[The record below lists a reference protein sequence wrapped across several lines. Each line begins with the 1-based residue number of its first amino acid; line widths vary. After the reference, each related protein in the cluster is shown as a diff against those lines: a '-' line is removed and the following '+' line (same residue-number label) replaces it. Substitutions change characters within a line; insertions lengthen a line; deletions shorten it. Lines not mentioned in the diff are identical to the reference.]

1 MIRFGDCLSAD
12 RYAVFRAWA
21 GEDGREKAQLA
32 HRREPH
38 CMTTAAP
45 TPTEAVGSSSILDN
59 PELAEST
66 LIALLCNKTDPLLNY
81 GGETPKHLVTYARRW
96 LKLVGDEFR
105 DEVIEGLQRKQRGL
119 ECTINHLGPVEDA
132 PNKHWLN
139 VKIKEQPKQEDEE
152 ASPDPT
158 AMHMLWLSPDNNNII
173 WYISM
178 CEQQRG
184 APDRY
189 RAIALDAE
197 KLRNGRLVAQPVE
210 MPRGKIR
217 YVELASATTALQRVH
232 ALCHI
237 GQLHP
242 DIAAAL
248 TTKSDE
254 EFKERES
261 PWQPLDESTMEPA
274 VKNEIRRLNPGQRAA
289 LVGLDSAVTVV
300 QGPPGTGKSSFIT
313 AACMTRVPAGL
324 RILACTATNK
334 GMEAA
339 TRTRIPTLAL
349 DPTLTLSLDPT
360 LTLSLDPTLTLSL
373 DPQPSP

>member
-1 MIRFGDCLSAD
+1 
-12 RYAVFRAWA
+12 
-21 GEDGREKAQLA
+21 
-32 HRREPH
+32 
-38 CMTTAAP
+38 MTTTAP
-45 TPTEAVGSSSILDN
+45 TPEAAVGSSSILDN

-158 AMHMLWLSPDNNNII
+158 AMHLMWLSTDNSNII

-237 GQLHP
+237 NQLHP

-248 TTKSDE
+248 TTKNED
-254 EFKERES
+254 EFKERLS
-261 PWQPLDESTMEPA
+261 PWQPLDEASMEPA

-313 AACMTRVPAGL
+313 AACMTRVPTGL

-334 GMEAA
+334 AIDSLVGKLEDAGLTDMLCVGSRRAMGECSQRYLMSSVLERD
-339 TRTRIPTLAL
+339 TTLAKAEA
-349 DPTLTLSLDPT
+349 SLAEHT
-360 LTLSLDPTLTLSL
+360 MNMKAFQTEL
-373 DPQPSP
+373 

>member
-1 MIRFGDCLSAD
+1 
-12 RYAVFRAWA
+12 
-21 GEDGREKAQLA
+21 
-32 HRREPH
+32 
-38 CMTTAAP
+38 MTTA
-45 TPTEAVGSSSILDN
+45 TPEAAAGSSSILDN

-119 ECTINHLGPVEDA
+119 ECTINHLGPVEGA

-139 VKIKEQPKQEDEE
+139 VKIKEPPKQEDEE
-152 ASPDPT
+152 ANPDPT
-158 AMHMLWLSPDNNNII
+158 AMHLLWLSPDVNNII

-189 RAIALDAE
+189 RAIALDAGFSNPNPNPHPHPHPHPNPNPNPNRYRAIALDAE
-197 KLRNGRLVAQPVE
+197 KLRNGRLVAQPAE

-237 GQLHP
+237 SQLDP

-248 TTKSDE
+248 TTK
-254 EFKERES
+254 
-261 PWQPLDESTMEPA
+261 
-274 VKNEIRRLNPGQRAA
+274 PG
-289 LVGLDSAVTVV
+289 
-300 QGPPGTGKSSFIT
+300 
-313 AACMTRVPAGL
+313 
-324 RILACTATNK
+324 
-334 GMEAA
+334 
-339 TRTRIPTLAL
+339 
-349 DPTLTLSLDPT
+349 
-360 LTLSLDPTLTLSL
+360 
-373 DPQPSP
+373 

>member
-1 MIRFGDCLSAD
+1 
-12 RYAVFRAWA
+12 
-21 GEDGREKAQLA
+21 
-32 HRREPH
+32 
-38 CMTTAAP
+38 MTTTAP
-45 TPTEAVGSSSILDN
+45 TPEAAVGSSSILDN

-119 ECTINHLGPVEDA
+119 ECTITHIGPVPEEN
-132 PNKHWLN
+132 NKHWLT

-158 AMHMLWLSPDNNNII
+158 AMHLLWLSTDNSNII

-184 APDRY
+184 APDKY

-197 KLRNGRLVAQPVE
+197 KLRNGRLVAQPAE

-237 GQLHP
+237 GQLDP

-248 TTKSDE
+248 TTKNED
-254 EFKERES
+254 EFKERPS
-261 PWQPLDESTMEPA
+261 PWCPLDEARMEPA
-274 VKNEIRRLNPGQRAA
+274 
-289 LVGLDSAVTVV
+289 
-300 QGPPGTGKSSFIT
+300 
-313 AACMTRVPAGL
+313 
-324 RILACTATNK
+324 
-334 GMEAA
+334 
-339 TRTRIPTLAL
+339 
-349 DPTLTLSLDPT
+349 
-360 LTLSLDPTLTLSL
+360 
-373 DPQPSP
+373 

>member
-1 MIRFGDCLSAD
+1 
-12 RYAVFRAWA
+12 
-21 GEDGREKAQLA
+21 
-32 HRREPH
+32 
-38 CMTTAAP
+38 MTTTAP
-45 TPTEAVGSSSILDN
+45 TPEAAVGSSSILDN

-119 ECTINHLGPVEDA
+119 ECTISHLGPVEDA

-158 AMHMLWLSPDNNNII
+158 AMHLLWLSTDNSNII

-184 APDRY
+184 APDKY

-197 KLRNGRLVAQPVE
+197 KLRNGRLVAQPAE

-237 GQLHP
+237 GQLDP

-248 TTKSDE
+248 TTKNED
-254 EFKERES
+254 EFKERPS
-261 PWQPLDESTMEPA
+261 PWCPLDEARMEPA
-274 VKNEIRRLNPGQRAA
+274 YPY
-289 LVGLDSAVTVV
+289 
-300 QGPPGTGKSSFIT
+300 PYPY
-313 AACMTRVPAGL
+313 PY
-324 RILACTATNK
+324 
-334 GMEAA
+334 
-339 TRTRIPTLAL
+339 
-349 DPTLTLSLDPT
+349 
-360 LTLSLDPTLTLSL
+360 
-373 DPQPSP
+373 PQAQL